1 MTLTPQWLD
10 ELRARITLSALIG
23 RTVKITKAGREFKAC
38 CPFHNEKS
46 PSFTI
51 NDEKGFYHCLA
62 GETVVMTDQGRFP
75 ISALSGKS
83 HLVLSRKG
91 QWIRANFDS
100 YGEQRLWKISLS
112 RNGVKKQIF
121 ATSGHR
127 WFVHDRVSEYLTTDL
142 KPGYA
147 LQSALPNVR
156 QDWSLDP
163 EGIRHGIVYGDGTMY
178 KGVYGT
184 LNLHGEK
191 DVQLRQYFP
200 EQKHHIHEREG
211 GALYLRI
218 YGGRAF
224 EDMKALPKN
233 GASQSYLL
241 GFLAGYLA
249 ADGHVAK
256 DGTVMLNSSNAE
268 TLEAIRDICTALGI
282 TTYGRTT
289 LWRKGYGK
297 TPSALHRIHFV
308 NSGLAEEL
316 FLLSKARQ
324 RFAASRKKFA
334 RLRWVVCS
342 VEETDRVET
351 VYCADVPKE
360 HAFALDDNILTGNC
374 FGCSAHGDAIRW
386 MTDQRGLSFMD
397 AIKELAAEAGMEVP
411 AADPK
416 AAQRAEKANSLYD
429 VMTAAQAWFV
439 SQLLGVEGS
448 AARGYL
454 KQRGFTEQII
464 RDFGFGLAPDNRT
477 GLKTALKQFGDPMLI
492 EAGLLISVDGKA
504 PYDRFRGRLMIPIRD
519 PRGRVIAFGGRILGE
534 GEPKYLN
541 SPDTPLFDKGR
552 TLYNL
557 DKCSPASRQ
566 TGRVIVVEGYMDVI
580 ALAQAGF
587 ADAVAPLGTALTE
600 QQIQMLW
607 RMTEKPSL
615 CFDGDAAGQKAAMRA
630 ALRALPLLK
639 PGHSL
644 QFVTLPEG
652 QDPDDLVKAS
662 GANALNMLL
671 EASQPLVERLWQAE
685 VGAATLST
693 PEDRAGLK
701 QRLGAHMANI
711 TDGEIRRHYA
721 DAFRERFDNLF
732 APRRST
738 AFTPS
743 APFVRGQKRDWRKPP
758 ILPPGAET
766 KNFNAKG
773 SDFLIQGILAA
784 LLRHPAL
791 IAQHHEALSDF
802 VPPDPNHA
810 ALLNVMLNESFSK
823 ETLDTEGLI
832 TILSEKL
839 YNVAS
844 ALLHSN
850 IKVFAFNRREFGTG
864 GDGFSNASKNLGEAI
879 RLMKQRPALEEA
891 LERATQ
897 LASLEVTEA
906 TFAEQQRLRH
916 EKKVFDERIIEFFRR
931 DADSL

>member
-1 MTLTPQWLD
+1 MALTPQWLD

-23 RTVKITKAGREFKAC
+23 RTVKVTKAGREFKAC

-83 HLVLSRKG
+83 HLVLSRGG

-147 LQSALPNVR
+147 LQSALPDIREN
-156 QDWSLDP
+156 WSLDP

-233 GASQSYLL
+233 GASQAYLL

-268 TLEAIRDICTALGI
+268 TLEAIRDICTSLGI

-297 TPSALHRIHFV
+297 TASALHRIHLV

-316 FLLSKARQ
+316 FLLSEARQ
-324 RFAASRKKFA
+324 RFANSRKKFA

-386 MTDQRGLSFMD
+386 ITDQRGLSFMD

-429 VMTAAQAWFV
+429 VMTAAQEWFV
-439 SQLLGVEGS
+439 TQLLGVEGS

-454 KQRGFTEQII
+454 KQRGFTEQTI
-464 RDFGFGLAPDNRT
+464 RDFGFGLAPSNRT

-492 EAGLLISVDGKA
+492 EAGLLISVEEKA

-607 RMTEKPSL
+607 RMTEKPLL

-652 QDPDDLVKAS
+652 QDPDDLVRAS
-662 GANALNMLL
+662 GATALTLLL

-685 VGAATLST
+685 VSAGPLST

-711 TDGEIRRHYA
+711 ADGEIRRHYA
-721 DAFRERFDNLF
+721 DAFRERFDTLF
-732 APRRST
+732 AQRRS
-738 AFTPS
+738 APFTPS

-766 KNFNAKG
+766 KSFNAKG

-784 LLRHPAL
+784 LLRHPTL

-810 ALLNVMLNESFSK
+810 ALLNVMLNQSFSK

-832 TILSEKL
+832 TILGEKL

-850 IKVFAFNRREFGTG
+850 GKVFAFNRGEFGTG

-897 LASLEVTEA
+897 LASLEMTEE

-916 EKKVFDERIIEFFRR
+916 EKKAFDDRIIEFFRR
-931 DADSL
+931 DTDSL

>member
-1 MTLTPQWLD
+1 VALTPQWLD

-23 RTVKITKAGREFKAC
+23 RTVKVTKAGREFKAC

-51 NDEKGFYHCLA
+51 NDEKGFYH
-62 GETVVMTDQGRFP
+62 
-75 ISALSGKS
+75 
-83 HLVLSRKG
+83 
-91 QWIRANFDS
+91 
-100 YGEQRLWKISLS
+100 
-112 RNGVKKQIF
+112 
-121 ATSGHR
+121 
-127 WFVHDRVSEYLTTDL
+127 
-142 KPGYA
+142 
-147 LQSALPNVR
+147 
-156 QDWSLDP
+156 
-163 EGIRHGIVYGDGTMY
+163 
-178 KGVYGT
+178 
-184 LNLHGEK
+184 
-191 DVQLRQYFP
+191 
-200 EQKHHIHEREG
+200 
-211 GALYLRI
+211 
-218 YGGRAF
+218 
-224 EDMKALPKN
+224 
-233 GASQSYLL
+233 
-241 GFLAGYLA
+241 
-249 ADGHVAK
+249 
-256 DGTVMLNSSNAE
+256 
-268 TLEAIRDICTALGI
+268 
-282 TTYGRTT
+282 
-289 LWRKGYGK
+289 
-297 TPSALHRIHFV
+297 
-308 NSGLAEEL
+308 
-316 FLLSKARQ
+316 
-324 RFAASRKKFA
+324 
-334 RLRWVVCS
+334 
-342 VEETDRVET
+342 
-351 VYCADVPKE
+351 
-360 HAFALDDNILTGNC
+360 C

-411 AADPK
+411 APDPK
-416 AAQRAEKANSLYD
+416 AAQRAERANNLYD
-429 VMTAAQAWFV
+429 VMTAAQEWFV
-439 SQLLGVEGS
+439 TQLLGVEG
-448 AARGYL
+448 AGARGYL
-454 KQRGFTEQII
+454 RQRGFTEQTI

-580 ALAQAGF
+580 AIAQAGF

-607 RMTEKPSL
+607 RMTEKPLL

-644 QFVTLPEG
+644 QFVTLPQG

-662 GANALNMLL
+662 GATALTTLL
-671 EASQPLVERLWQAE
+671 ESSEPLVERLWKAE
-685 VGAATLST
+685 LSSGPLDT

-711 TDGEIRRHYA
+711 TDVEIRRHYA
-721 DAFRERFDNLF
+721 NAFRERYDDLF
-732 APRRST
+732 APRRSQS
-738 AFTPS
+738 FTPS
-743 APFVRGQKRDWRKPP
+743 ARGQKPNWRKPHT
-758 ILPPGAET
+758 LPPGAET

-773 SDFLIQGILAA
+773 SDFLIQGVLAA
-784 LLRHPAL
+784 LLRNPAL

-810 ALLNVMLNESFSK
+810 ALLNGMLNESFGK

-832 TILSEKL
+832 TILGEKL

-844 ALLHSN
+844 TLLHSN
-850 IKVFAFNRREFGTG
+850 GKVFAFNRGEFGTG
-864 GDGFSNASKNLGEAI
+864 GNGFSNVSKDLGEAI

-891 LERATQ
+891 LERATH
-897 LASLEVTEA
+897 LASLEMTEE
-906 TFAEQQRLRH
+906 TFAEQQRLRN
-916 EKKVFDERIIEFFRR
+916 EKKAFDDRIIEFFRR
-931 DADSL
+931 DTDSL

>member
-1 MTLTPQWLD
+1 VALTPQWLD

-23 RTVKITKAGREFKAC
+23 RTVKVTKAGREFKAC

-51 NDEKGFYHCLA
+51 NDEKGFYH
-62 GETVVMTDQGRFP
+62 
-75 ISALSGKS
+75 
-83 HLVLSRKG
+83 
-91 QWIRANFDS
+91 
-100 YGEQRLWKISLS
+100 
-112 RNGVKKQIF
+112 
-121 ATSGHR
+121 
-127 WFVHDRVSEYLTTDL
+127 
-142 KPGYA
+142 
-147 LQSALPNVR
+147 
-156 QDWSLDP
+156 
-163 EGIRHGIVYGDGTMY
+163 
-178 KGVYGT
+178 
-184 LNLHGEK
+184 
-191 DVQLRQYFP
+191 
-200 EQKHHIHEREG
+200 
-211 GALYLRI
+211 
-218 YGGRAF
+218 
-224 EDMKALPKN
+224 
-233 GASQSYLL
+233 
-241 GFLAGYLA
+241 
-249 ADGHVAK
+249 
-256 DGTVMLNSSNAE
+256 
-268 TLEAIRDICTALGI
+268 
-282 TTYGRTT
+282 
-289 LWRKGYGK
+289 
-297 TPSALHRIHFV
+297 
-308 NSGLAEEL
+308 
-316 FLLSKARQ
+316 
-324 RFAASRKKFA
+324 
-334 RLRWVVCS
+334 
-342 VEETDRVET
+342 
-351 VYCADVPKE
+351 
-360 HAFALDDNILTGNC
+360 C

-411 AADPK
+411 APDPK
-416 AAQRAEKANSLYD
+416 AAQRAERATNLYD
-429 VMTAAQAWFV
+429 VMTAAQEWFV
-439 SQLLGVEGS
+439 TQLLGVEG
-448 AARGYL
+448 AGARGYL
-454 KQRGFTEQII
+454 RQRGFTEQTI

-580 ALAQAGF
+580 AIAQAGF

-607 RMTEKPSL
+607 RMTEKPLL

-644 QFVTLPEG
+644 QFVTLPQG

-662 GANALNMLL
+662 GATALTTLL
-671 EASQPLVERLWQAE
+671 ESSEPLVERLWKAE
-685 VGAATLST
+685 LSSGPLDT

-711 TDGEIRRHYA
+711 TDVEIRRHYA
-721 DAFRERFDNLF
+721 NAFRERYDDLF
-732 APRRST
+732 APRRSQS
-738 AFTPS
+738 FTPS
-743 APFVRGQKRDWRKPP
+743 ARGQKPNWRKPHT
-758 ILPPGAET
+758 LPPGAET

-773 SDFLIQGILAA
+773 SDFLIQGVLAA
-784 LLRHPAL
+784 LLRNPAL

-810 ALLNVMLNESFSK
+810 ALLNGMLNESFGK

-832 TILSEKL
+832 TILGEKL

-844 ALLHSN
+844 TLLHSKG
-850 IKVFAFNRREFGTG
+850 KVFAFNRGEFGTG
-864 GDGFSNASKNLGEAI
+864 GNGFSNVSKDLGEAI

-891 LERATQ
+891 LERATH
-897 LASLEVTEA
+897 LASLEMTEE
-906 TFAEQQRLRH
+906 TFAEQQRLRN
-916 EKKVFDERIIEFFRR
+916 EKKAFDDRIIEFFRR
-931 DADSL
+931 DTDSL